1 MLAFYENTHNIKANF
16 NTGQRPTLPQH
27 PPVNPYVQPPV
38 HPPQAYQYGQQQVA
52 FHKPVPQGNIQYPNQ
67 GYGQPNYQM
76 VNNQHPGKGM
86 NVNQLIPN
94 KQADSLPTYELN
106 LNNQEGVNPY
116 DTASNKIEEYTES
129 KK

>member
-1 MLAFYENTHNIKANF
+1 
-16 NTGQRPTLPQH
+16 
-27 PPVNPYVQPPV
+27 
-38 HPPQAYQYGQQQVA
+38 
-52 FHKPVPQGNIQYPNQ
+52 
-67 GYGQPNYQM
+67 M